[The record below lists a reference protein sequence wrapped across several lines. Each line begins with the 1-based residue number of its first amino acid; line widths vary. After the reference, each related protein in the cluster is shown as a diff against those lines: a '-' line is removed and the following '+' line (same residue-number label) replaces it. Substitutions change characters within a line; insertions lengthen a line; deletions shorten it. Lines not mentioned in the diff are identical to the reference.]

1 MRIIQLLEQKNHFLE
16 KLLSLNELQ
25 ASLLRTGEIDT
36 LDEFYERR
44 EKIMDTIQYI
54 DGQLRQCYHDEENLS
69 GEQVSQVKKLLF
81 IKDEYVKRI
90 LEQEVMILS
99 LMDEIKTQLLREW
112 TETKE
117 QRKAL
122 QGYHSQTRPSGKMSE
137 RY

>member
-1 MRIIQLLEQKNHFLE
+1 MRIVQLLEQKNHFLE

-25 ASLLRTGEIDT
+25 ASLLRSGETDT

-54 DGQLRQCYHDEENLS
+54 DNQLAVCYQQDQNLPEEQTT
-69 GEQVSQVKKLLF
+69 QVRKLLF

-99 LMDEIKTQLLREW
+99 LIDEIKTQLLREW